1 MCERQSSPLRLCGG
15 CFPSPPKKIRI
26 NIAKLKLLKSYFSTW
41 CTVEHLTQTD
51 ISDHP
56 LPGHCKE
63 MMLSLA
69 KIWCPKY
76 DRDSINRKWIP
87 FLFSVFVC
95 KGGWRHTHTDTR
107 VPKSSFRVLHE
118 LKACRPHICYNMDG
132 CAGCAPERNIM
143 LHRCSTF
150 IWSV

>member
-1 MCERQSSPLRLCGG
+1 MRRKNINFKTKKTALFWFSMCSCVNANQVLSDCVVGVFLPLQRKLR
-15 CFPSPPKKIRI
+15 S

-69 KIWCPKY
+69 KI
-76 DRDSINRKWIP
+76 
-87 FLFSVFVC
+87 
-95 KGGWRHTHTDTR
+95 
-107 VPKSSFRVLHE
+107 
-118 LKACRPHICYNMDG
+118 
-132 CAGCAPERNIM
+132 
-143 LHRCSTF
+143 
-150 IWSV
+150 

>member
-1 MCERQSSPLRLCGG
+1 MLMCECQSSPLRLCGG
-15 CFPSPPKKIRI
+15 CFPSPPKKIRS

-107 VPKSSFRVLHE
+107 VSQAHAQKAVLGSSMNSRHVDHISATTWMDVLDVP
-118 LKACRPHICYNMDG
+118 LNA
-132 CAGCAPERNIM
+132 
-143 LHRCSTF
+143 T
-150 IWSV
+150 